1 MTMPTERWVKAYELM
16 HETETMNQDLGSHA
30 QLVPFE
36 GYEQVSIAMCET
48 SETVDFPNPI
58 QFHGLLST
66 VRQTDFPVVEEGW
79 PLMSKRMV
87 EVLESVGS
95 FPHRVLPTRIL
106 EGSIGRS
113 LAEGDRRFD
122 EQGNFKPEFYTDDY
136 VLLQLTEHLDA
147 MDLERSVY
155 RRYDPEIKSV
165 SGLRKP
171 VFKDIGR
178 EYPPIFRSV
187 HSPVGFFI
195 SDAAKQALEA
205 AGIRGYWLIDY
216 EGYEP

>member
-1 MTMPTERWVKAYELM
+1 MTISVESKVEVYRLTPEAESV
-16 HETETMNQDLGSHA
+16 NPDLGFHA
-30 QLVPFE
+30 QIVPFE
-36 GYEQVSIAMCET
+36 GIEQISVAMSDP
-48 SETVDFPNPI
+48 SEPVELPNPVEF
-58 QFHGLLST
+58 QGLLST
-66 VRQTDFPVVEEGW
+66 VRQTDFPVIEEGW
-79 PLMSKRMV
+79 PVMSKRMV

-95 FPHRVLPTRIL
+95 FPHRVISVRIL
-106 EGSIGRS
+106 DGDIGRS

-136 VLLQLTEHLDA
+136 VLLQLTDHLDA

-155 RRYDPEIKSV
+155 SRYHPKANMV

-178 EYPPIFRSV
+178 EYPPIFRPL
-187 HSPVGFFI
+187 HSPTDLFI
-195 SDAAKQALEA
+195 TKKAKQALEES
-205 AGIRGYWLIDY
+205 GIQGFRLVDY

>member
-1 MTMPTERWVKAYELM
+1 MTISIERSVKAYCLM
-16 HETETMNQDLGSHA
+16 HETETMNSDLGYHA
-30 QLVPFE
+30 QVVPFE
-36 GYEQVSIAMCET
+36 GFEQVSICMCEP
-48 SETVDFPNPI
+48 SETVELPNPVKF
-58 QFHGLLST
+58 QGLLST
-66 VRQTDFPVVEEGW
+66 VRQTDYPVIQERW
-79 PLMSKRMV
+79 PVMSKRMV
-87 EVLESVGS
+87 EVLKSVGS

-106 EGSIGRS
+106 DGDIGRS

-122 EQGNFKPEFYTDDY
+122 EQGNFKSEFYTDDY
-136 VLLQLTEHLDA
+136 VLLQITEHLDA

-155 RRYDPEIKSV
+155 RRYDPEINSV

-178 EYPPIFRSV
+178 EYPPIFRPT

-195 SDAAKQALEA
+195 TEAAKQALET

>member
-1 MTMPTERWVKAYELM
+1 MTISTERSVKAYCLM
-16 HETETMNQDLGSHA
+16 HDPETMNSGLGSHA

-36 GYEQVSIAMCET
+36 GYEEVSTGMSDP
-48 SETVDFPNPI
+48 SEPVEFPNPV

-66 VRQTDFPVVEEGW
+66 VRQTDYPVIQEDW
-79 PLMSKRMV
+79 PVMSKRMV

-106 EGSIGRS
+106 EGDIGRS

-136 VLLQLTEHLDA
+136 VLLQFTEHLNA
-147 MDLERSVY
+147 MDLEHSVY
-155 RRYDPEIKSV
+155 RRYEPELNMV
-165 SGLRKP
+165 SGVRKF

-178 EYPPIFRSV
+178 EYPPIFRPL
-187 HSPVGFFI
+187 HCPARLFI
-195 SDAAKQALEA
+195 SDTAKQALEA

-216 EGYEP
+216 EA

>member
-1 MTMPTERWVKAYELM
+1 MTISTECRVKAYRLM
-16 HETETMNQDLGSHA
+16 HDTETMNSDLGSHA
-30 QLVPFE
+30 QVVPFE
-36 GYEQVSIAMCET
+36 GYEQISISMCEP
-48 SETVDFPNPI
+48 SETIEFPSPV

-136 VLLQLTEHLDA
+136 VLLQFTEHLDA

-155 RRYDPEIKSV
+155 ERHNPKTNNVLGVDKF
-165 SGLRKP
+165 
-171 VFKDIGR
+171 VFKDLGR
-178 EYPPIFRSV
+178 EYPPIFRLSNCRV
-187 HSPVGFFI
+187 FLFI
-195 SDAAKQALEA
+195 TEAAKQALED

-216 EGYEP
+216 GY

>member
-1 MTMPTERWVKAYELM
+1 MTISTERGVKAYRLM
-16 HETETMNQDLGSHA
+16 PEAETVNPDLGYHA
-30 QLVPFE
+30 QVIPFA
-36 GYEQVSIAMCET
+36 GFEQVSISMSDP
-48 SETVDFPNPI
+48 SETVEFPNPVEF
-58 QFHGLLST
+58 QGLLST
-66 VRQTDFPVVEEGW
+66 MRQTDFPDIKEHW
-79 PLMSKRMV
+79 PVMSKRMV

-106 EGSIGRS
+106 DGDIGRS
-113 LAEGDRRFD
+113 LAEGSRRFD

-155 RRYDPEIKSV
+155 RRYDPEINSV

-171 VFKDIGR
+171 FFKDIGR
-178 EYPPIFRSV
+178 EYPPIFRLSHCEV
-187 HSPVGFFI
+187 FLFI

-205 AGIRGYWLIDY
+205 AGIRGLWLIDY

>member
-1 MTMPTERWVKAYELM
+1 MTISTERGVKAYELM

-36 GYEQVSIAMCET
+36 GYEEVSTDMRGPTEPV
-48 SETVDFPNPI
+48 EFPNPVEL
-58 QFHGLLST
+58 HGLLST
-66 VRQTDFPVVEEGW
+66 VRQTDFPVIEEGW

-87 EVLESVGS
+87 EVVGS
-95 FPHRVLPTRIL
+95 FPHRILPTRIL
-106 EGSIGRS
+106 EGDIGRS

-136 VLLQLTEHLDA
+136 VLLQITEHLDA
-147 MDLERSVY
+147 MDLDLSIYERLNPKTNRVIGV
-155 RRYDPEIKSV
+155 EKF
-165 SGLRKP
+165 

-178 EYPPIFRSV
+178 EYPPIFRPT
-187 HSPVGFFI
+187 HCPVALFI

-216 EGYEP
+216 EGDEP

>member
-1 MTMPTERWVKAYELM
+1 MTISTEREVKAYRLM
-16 HETETMNQDLGSHA
+16 HDPETMNQDLGSHA
-30 QLVPFE
+30 QVVPFE
-36 GYEQVSIAMCET
+36 GYEEVSTDMSDL
-48 SETVDFPNPI
+48 SEPVEFPNPI

-79 PLMSKRMV
+79 PLMSKRML

-106 EGSIGRS
+106 EGDIGRS
-113 LAEGDRRFD
+113 IAEGDRRFD

-136 VLLQLTEHLDA
+136 VLLQITEYLDA

-155 RRYDPEIKSV
+155 RRYEPELNMV

-171 VFKDIGR
+171 VFKKIDR
-178 EYPPIFRSV
+178 EYPQIFRPI
-187 HSPVGFFI
+187 HSPVDLFI
-195 SDAAKQALEA
+195 SEAAKQALEA

>member
-1 MTMPTERWVKAYELM
+1 MTISTERGVKAYRLM
-16 HETETMNQDLGSHA
+16 HDTETMNSDLGSHA
-30 QLVPFE
+30 QVVPFE
-36 GYEQVSIAMCET
+36 GYEQVSISMSDP
-48 SETVDFPNPI
+48 SETVEFPNPV

-66 VRQTDFPVVEEGW
+66 VRQTDFPVIEEGW
-79 PLMSKRMV
+79 PLISKRML

-95 FPHRVLPTRIL
+95 FPHRSLPTRIL
-106 EGSIGRS
+106 EGDLGRS

-136 VLLQLTEHLDA
+136 VLLQITEHLDA

-155 RRYDPEIKSV
+155 RRYDPDINSV

-171 VFKDIGR
+171 FFKDIGR
-178 EYPPIFRSV
+178 EYPPIFRLSNCEV
-187 HSPVGFFI
+187 FLFI
-195 SDAAKQALEA
+195 SDTAKQALEA

-216 EGYEP
+216 EA

>member
-1 MTMPTERWVKAYELM
+1 MTISAERTVKAYRLM
-16 HETETMNQDLGSHA
+16 PEAETMNSDLGFHA
-30 QLVPFE
+30 QVIPFE
-36 GYEQVSIAMCET
+36 GFEQVSICMCDP
-48 SETVDFPNPI
+48 SEVIEFPDPVEF
-58 QFHGLLST
+58 QGLLST
-66 VRQTDFPVVEEGW
+66 VRQTDYPVIEEGW
-79 PLMSKRMV
+79 PVMSKRMV

-95 FPHRVLPTRIL
+95 FPHRILPARIL
-106 EGSIGRS
+106 DGRIGRS

-122 EQGNFKPEFYTDDY
+122 EQDNFKPEFYTDDY

-155 RRYDPEIKSV
+155 ERLNPKTNRVIGTEKF
-165 SGLRKP
+165 

-178 EYPPIFRSV
+178 EYPPIFRLT
-187 HSPVGFFI
+187 HSPVILFI

-205 AGIRGYWLIDY
+205 AGVRGLWLIDY

>member
-1 MTMPTERWVKAYELM
+1 MTISTERGVKAYCLM
-16 HETETMNQDLGSHA
+16 NDTETMNEDLGSHA
-30 QLVPFE
+30 QVVPFE
-36 GYEQVSIAMCET
+36 GYEQVSTCMSDL
-48 SETVDFPNPI
+48 SEPVEFPNPVE
-58 QFHGLLST
+58 FYGLLST
-66 VRQTDFPVVEEGW
+66 VRQTDFPVTEEGW
-79 PLMSKRMV
+79 PLMSKRML

-95 FPHRVLPTRIL
+95 FPHRVLPTRIF
-106 EGSIGRS
+106 EGDIGRS

-136 VLLQLTEHLDA
+136 VLLQMTEHLDA

-155 RRYDPEIKSV
+155 RRYEPELNMV

-178 EYPPIFRSV
+178 EYPPIFRPI
-187 HSPVGFFI
+187 HSPVDLFI

-205 AGIRGYWLIDY
+205 VGIRGYWLIDH
-216 EGYEP
+216 EE

>member
-1 MTMPTERWVKAYELM
+1 MTISTERGVKAYRLM
-16 HETETMNQDLGSHA
+16 HDTATMNSDLGSHA
-30 QLVPFE
+30 QVVPFE
-36 GYEQVSIAMCET
+36 GYVQVSISMSDP
-48 SETVDFPNPI
+48 SEPVEFPNPVE
-58 QFHGLLST
+58 FYGLLST
-66 VRQTDFPVVEEGW
+66 IRQTDFPVVEEGW

-106 EGSIGRS
+106 KGDIGRS
-113 LAEGDRRFD
+113 PAEGDRRFD
-122 EQGNFKPEFYTDDY
+122 EQGNFNPEFYSDDY

-155 RRYDPEIKSV
+155 RRYDPEINSV

-171 VFKDIGR
+171 FFKDIGR
-178 EYPPIFRSV
+178 DYPPIFRLSHCEV
-187 HSPVGFFI
+187 FLFI
-195 SDAAKQALEA
+195 SDVAKQALEA
-205 AGIRGYWLIDY
+205 AGIQGYWLIDY

>member
-1 MTMPTERWVKAYELM
+1 MTISTERSVKAYCLM
-16 HETETMNQDLGSHA
+16 HDTETMNSDLGSHA
-30 QLVPFE
+30 QVVPFE
-36 GYEQVSIAMCET
+36 GYEEVST
-48 SETVDFPNPI
+48 SMRGPVEPIEFPNPV
-58 QFHGLLST
+58 QFHGLLPT
-66 VRQTDFPVVEEGW
+66 VRQTDFPVVEEDW

-106 EGSIGRS
+106 ESSIGRS

-155 RRYDPEIKSV
+155 RRYDPEVNKV
-165 SGLRKP
+165 AGVRKF

-178 EYPPIFRSV
+178 EYPPIFRPT
-187 HSPVGFFI
+187 HCPVDLFI
-195 SDAAKQALEA
+195 SDLAKQALEA

-216 EGYEP
+216 DGYEA

>member
-1 MTMPTERWVKAYELM
+1 MTISTERWVKTYRLM
-16 HETETMNQDLGSHA
+16 HDTETMNSDLGSHA
-30 QLVPFE
+30 QVVPFE
-36 GYEQVSIAMCET
+36 GYEEISTDMSDL
-48 SETVDFPNPI
+48 SEPVEFPNPVE
-58 QFHGLLST
+58 FHGLLST

-95 FPHRVLPTRIL
+95 FPHRVLPTRIFD
-106 EGSIGRS
+106 GDIGRS
-113 LAEGDRRFD
+113 LAEGNRRFD

-136 VLLQLTEHLDA
+136 VLLQITEYLDA

-155 RRYDPEIKSV
+155 RRYEPELNMV

-195 SDAAKQALEA
+195 SEAAKQALEA

>member
-1 MTMPTERWVKAYELM
+1 MTISTERGVKAYRLM
-16 HETETMNQDLGSHA
+16 PEAETVNSDLGYHA
-30 QLVPFE
+30 QVVPFE
-36 GYEQVSIAMCET
+36 GYEEVSTCMRGPAEAV
-48 SETVDFPNPI
+48 EFPIPVEF
-58 QFHGLLST
+58 QGLLST
-66 VRQTDFPVVEEGW
+66 VKQTDYPVIQEDW
-79 PLMSKRMV
+79 PVMSKRMV

-95 FPHRVLPTRIL
+95 FPHRILPARIL
-106 EGSIGRS
+106 EGNIGRS

-147 MDLERSVY
+147 MDLDFSVY
-155 RRYDPEIKSV
+155 ERLNPKTNRAIGV
-165 SGLRKP
+165 RKF

-178 EYPPIFRSV
+178 EYPPIFRPT
-187 HSPVGFFI
+187 HCPTELFI

-205 AGIRGYWLIDY
+205 AGIRGLWLIDY